1 MFNTFTQI
9 KIDSLTTIQ
18 NSQTTENIESVFIE
32 SNPLWFWIALIEFI
46 IILFSLFKKNKK
58 KSSLDFADLS
68 REKVKSAKMASIDM
82 GNLMDSINNSRDLY
96 KELSRSCHPDKY
108 INSDKQKVA
117 EDIFQNITKFKRD
130 FRKLSELKKRAITEL
145 KIK

>member
-1 MFNTFTQI
+1 MLNTFTQI

-46 IILFSLFKKNKK
+46 IILFFLFKKNKK